1 MAKWLL
7 GAALTGA
14 ASLAL
19 AQQPPPP
26 PAKAPPGPP
35 PPAQTP
41 PKAPANAD
49 EVPDGFLEFL
59 GDDVSDP
66 NVWEFVKRA
75 HPKGNP
81 PPPVPPQDAKP

>member
-7 GAALTGA
+7 GAAIAGA
-14 ASLAL
+14 AALAL

-26 PAKAPPGPP
+26 PAKAPPGTP

-41 PKAPANAD
+41 KAPAGAD

-75 HPKGNP
+75 HPRGNP
-81 PPPVPPQDAKP
+81 PPPVPPQDTKP